1 VIELGLILIIGI
13 ILVGLGINI
22 AIASMLILRVGEL
35 CIASNVFLIA
45 GAILIDWD
53 IRRMIA
59 AQKKQTSEPPQQPLQ
74 PVDNLTAKDK
84 IIILTTIVFL
94 YSSAIILVIYINSST
109 SDEEYLYPQS
119 PFNFYAVDHEINN
132 LSDMYIGFEFDNSTF
147 TVNIDITNDS
157 IYIRGIQPA
166 PAPRIRLKVNNE
178 TERSTNTTSPVSMS
192 CGSASYFPNF
202 YYAKW
207 KIVNLQYGENVT
219 FFFSGKGR
227 AIASDRSASD
237 LW

>member
-53 IRRMIA
+53 IRRMVA
-59 AQKKQTSEPPQQPLQ
+59 AQKKQTSEH
-74 PVDNLTAKDK
+74 LTAKDK
-84 IIILTTIVFL
+84 IIILTTIVFI
-94 YSSAIILVIYINSST
+94 YSSAIIVGIYINSST
-109 SDEEYLYPQS
+109 SDEETLRAQP
-119 PFNFYAVDHEINN
+119 PFNFYSVDHEINN